1 MSFFYEFE
9 DLPLAIVDGVP
20 VALINGKASI
30 DYANRD
36 DWAIDFIYIEG
47 HQPNAQGY
55 DLVTYV
61 PAPGDLVDLIEH
73 RLLDDDWIGKLQNAV
88 DDQIDA
94 DLKSVAECP

>member
-20 VALINGKASI
+20 VALISGKADI

-36 DWAIDFIYIEG
+36 DWAIVLIYVEG
-47 HQPNAQGY
+47 QKPNE
-55 DLVTYV
+55 LVTYL
-61 PAPGDLVDLIEH
+61 PAPDDLVDLIER
-73 RLLDDDWIGKLQNAV
+73 RLLDDDQIGKLQNAV

-94 DLKSVAECP
+94 DLQSVGAKCP